1 MNYTPLIYLN
11 DISTELKKIIEN
23 FSTQNIF
30 VLTDKNVFRD
40 CYPLIKNIFEVEP
53 KLLIIEAGEESK
65 NLDTVQYL
73 WSKLIDY
80 QTERQSLLINLG
92 GGVITD
98 IGGFVA
104 ATFKRGIK
112 FLNIPTSLL
121 AQVDAAIGG
130 KNGINFRH
138 FKNNIGTFYN
148 PLAIIS
154 SPVFLKTLPERHF
167 VAGFAEVVKHAL
179 LDNARAWNKIKFIDP
194 ADPDYEYM
202 ENVVRDSAKFKQKI
216 VEKDPKET
224 GLREILNFGHT
235 FGHAIETFFRQKRID
250 ILHGEAV
257 AMGIICELF
266 LSNKILNF
274 DFQKLFEISEYIATF
289 FPSYKINYDDY
300 DEIFDLMLQDKKNK
314 NKRITFTLLE
324 DIGKPLTNQTA
335 SKDEMIQAFNFYYQ
349 IKR

>member
-1 MNYTPLIYLN
+1 MVATPLIYRN
-11 DISTELKKIIEN
+11 EISEDLKKIIDN
-23 FSTQNIF
+23 FSANSIF
-30 VLTDKNVFRD
+30 VLTDKNVFKA
-40 CYPLIKNIFEVEP
+40 CYPLIKNIFEEEP
-53 KLLIIEAGEESK
+53 RLLIIEEGESSK

-80 QTERQSLLINLG
+80 QAERRSLLVNLG

-148 PLAIIS
+148 PIAIIS

-167 VAGFAEVVKHAL
+167 ISGFAEVVKHAL
-179 LDNARAWNKIKFIDP
+179 LDSTTAWNKIKFIDP
-194 ADPDYEYM
+194 AEPDFEYV
-202 ENVVRDSAKFKQKI
+202 EIVVRDSAKFKQKI
-216 VEKDPKET
+216 VEKDPTET
-224 GLREILNFGHT
+224 GVREILNFGHT

-274 DFQKLFEISEYIATF
+274 NFQKLFEISEYIATF
-289 FPSYKINYDDY
+289 FPSYKISYDDY

-314 NKRITFTLLE
+314 NRRITFTLLE
-324 DIGKPLTNQTA
+324 DVGKPVTNQTA